1 MIIYI
6 FKRLVSLVVTL
17 LVATVVIF
25 IMIEV
30 VPGDP
35 AAFMMGLS
43 GGAEA
48 ANALRS
54 ELGIHLLTLPLRTA
68 PGLRR

>member
-1 MIIYI
+1 MLHYVL
-6 FKRLVSLVVTL
+6 KRLLSLVITL

-25 IMIEV
+25 LMIEV

-43 GGAEA
+43 GSTEA
-48 ANALRS
+48 ADALT
-54 ELGIHLLTLPLRTA
+54 G
-68 PGLRR
+68 